1 MLPKHL
7 ALVAAALIAASD
19 PAPAAMV
26 KGLATVPSATAMRE
40 GEGARAPLG
49 FIDYCRR
56 YPIDCRAL
64 VMPPDGAAGQPVP
77 TSEQRWSE
85 LVRVNREVNAAI
97 RPRPDLEQHR
107 IADVWSLAPAAGDC
121 EDYALTK
128 RRRLQALGW
137 PARSLLIAIAEDRA
151 GSQHAVLVART
162 DRGDLVLDNLSD
174 DIVDWSRLDYGWVKR
189 QSVADPRRWVTL
201 VDASDDVP
209 AQRPAQ

>member
-1 MLPKHL
+1 VLPRYL
-7 ALVAAALIAASD
+7 ALCAMAVIAASD
-19 PAPAAMV
+19 PAAAAMV
-26 KGLATVPSATAMRE
+26 KGLATVPSAKAMRE
-40 GEGARAPLG
+40 GGDARPPLG

-64 VMPPDGAAGQPVP
+64 VMPPDGAAGEPVAAGG
-77 TSEQRWSE
+77 ERWSE

-97 RPRPDLEQHR
+97 RPRADLEQHR
-107 IADVWSLAPAAGDC
+107 IADLWSLAPAAGDC

-137 PARSLLIAIAEDRA
+137 PSRSLLIAIARDRA

-174 DIVDWSRLDYGWVKR
+174 DIVEWTRLDYGWIKR
-189 QSVADPRRWVTL
+189 QSVADPRYWVTL
-201 VDASDDVP
+201 VDAGEDPP
-209 AQRPAQ
+209 AERPAD